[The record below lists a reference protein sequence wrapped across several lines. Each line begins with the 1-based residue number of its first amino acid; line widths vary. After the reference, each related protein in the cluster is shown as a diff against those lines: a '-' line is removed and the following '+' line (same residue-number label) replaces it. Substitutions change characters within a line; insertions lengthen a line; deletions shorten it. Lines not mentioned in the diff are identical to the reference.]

1 MSEPGATRAECPPAG
16 PETMVCET
24 MVCDRCEIREL
35 ALFADLTRTDLGPNP
50 PIQDLQLSAGALLY
64 RADDPGAA
72 IYTVREG
79 LLKLEQYLSDGTQRI
94 VSLLGPGQVAGLEAM
109 VAGAYEH
116 SAVALQP
123 TRVCRLPIGIVARLS
138 AKLHRQL
145 MKKWHEAV
153 LKAHACTRELATGS
167 ARQRVARLFLML
179 TPPGASQCRLF
190 GREDMGA
197 LLGVTT
203 ETASRMVAEFKR
215 SGVIRETAANS
226 FDYDPE
232 IMRRIAAEN

>member
-1 MSEPGATRAECPPAG
+1 LIEPDARLAGCQPACPEA
-16 PETMVCET
+16 V
-24 MVCDRCEIREL
+24 VCDQCDIREL
-35 ALFADLTRTDLGPNP
+35 ALFADLTRADLGPNP
-50 PIQDLQLSAGALLY
+50 HIQDLHLSAGAFLY
-64 RADDPGAA
+64 RADDPGVA

-79 LLKLEQYLSDGTQRI
+79 LLKLEQYLPDGTQRI

-109 VAGAYEH
+109 VAGAYEQ
-116 SAVALQP
+116 SAVALQS

-138 AKLHRQL
+138 GKLHRQL

-179 TPPGASQCRLF
+179 TPPDSSHCRLF

-203 ETASRMVAEFKR
+203 ETASRTVAEFKR
-215 SGVIRETAANS
+215 TGVIREITANS
-226 FDYDPE
+226 FDYEPE
-232 IMRRIAAEN
+232 AMKRIAADP